1 MSYLSLL
8 INPRLIAPYDSFL
21 SSCVL
26 FCILYI
32 LSIPRLREIE
42 FSPILKEKRETLFLS
57 LSDINHLETSENN
70 AFLS

>member
-8 INPRLIAPYDSFL
+8 INPRLIAPHDSFL
-21 SSCVL
+21 SPL
-26 FCILYI
+26 FFFFFFCILYI

-42 FSPILKEKRETLFLS
+42 FSPILKEKRETLC
-57 LSDINHLETSENN
+57 DINHLLVTSENN